1 MNCSK
6 IHKKILQYIDGELTG
21 DENREVEKHLQNC
34 TYCRNLYQ
42 KMKASWNN
50 LQEEKIP
57 YQPFYYTR
65 LKQRMENE
73 AERKTNRFKKLVLQP
88 AIYVIVL
95 GFGIYIGILL
105 GTGLQP
111 ENPTVADADTTETQ
125 YIRSYAESQ
134 YWNGMELEEIEKEF
148 LTEKQNIPQ
157 DE

>member
-6 IHKKILQYIDGELTG
+6 VHKKILQYIDGELTG
-21 DENREVEKHLQNC
+21 DENQAVEQHLESCNDCQK
-34 TYCRNLYQ
+34 LYQ
-42 KMKASWNN
+42 KMRVSWNN

-111 ENPTVADADTTETQ
+111 TNATVADADTTETE
-125 YIRSYAESQ
+125 YIRDYAESQ
-134 YWNGMELEEIEKEF
+134 YWNGMELEKIEKEF
-148 LTEKQNIPQ
+148 LTEQQNEPQ